1 LIKRPR
7 NYRPISF
14 SVWLAFVL
22 LGACVSARAANP
34 PQHAAQNVAL
44 QTTIHADGAYELD
57 FFGVD
62 WHLADR
68 LPEAPESVQS
78 TPGKD
83 AIGSYDAVSA
93 SYWGGARTA
102 EMRI

>member
-1 LIKRPR
+1 MIKRPR
-7 NYRPISF
+7 NYRPILF
-14 SVWLAFVL
+14 SVRLAFVL

-44 QTTIHADGAYELD
+44 QTAYELD